1 MNLVLTILFIIIASI
16 IIAMKVFRS
25 SFIKWALRIRAK
37 LKIASLRKA
46 IEDADINKKKTGR
59 KTLVVFNLSSQK
71 YEPIEKK
78 LLKQAA
84 NANKRKKNKT
94 FTHERVRAVEKN
106 ALYVA
111 R

>member
-1 MNLVLTILFIIIASI
+1 
-16 IIAMKVFRS
+16 
-25 SFIKWALRIRAK
+25 
-37 LKIASLRKA
+37 
-46 IEDADINKKKTGR
+46 
-59 KTLVVFNLSSQK
+59 LSSQK